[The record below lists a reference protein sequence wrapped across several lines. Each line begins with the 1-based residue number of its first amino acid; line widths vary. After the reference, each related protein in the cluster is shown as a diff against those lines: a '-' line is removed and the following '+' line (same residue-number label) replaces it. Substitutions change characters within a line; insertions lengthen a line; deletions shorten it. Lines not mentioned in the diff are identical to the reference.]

1 METVVV
7 VKVVCLIDNST
18 FILGVYSTE
27 EKAVEAINIER
38 STVWYPED
46 AWEFEMSKQM
56 VR

>member
-27 EKAVEAINIER
+27 EKAVEAINMER
-38 STVWYPED
+38 STAWYPED
-46 AWEFEMSKQM
+46 AWEFEKSKQI